1 MMKEEFRLREKTL
14 SGKVDAAM
22 EKAWE
27 AIKSMLVKQF
37 TALGRELAKRFA
49 NRKTAAAASIS
60 LFSLLFLLGSTPVVR
75 AKAASAQGGSAA
87 SSLVQNGA
95 KAAPGRGG
103 AVTAAQAAES
113 IGLVAEGKSSE
124 GLDRGLYFTA
134 YKVARGD
141 TLSDIADNFD
151 VSLDTVVSFNGIKNA
166 RSLQPGTLLK
176 IPSMS
181 GILYTAKAGDSASS
195 VAAANGISADRVIEA
210 NGLMSDSLESGR
222 RVFLPDAKLAS
233 FTLREISG
241 DLFMWPARA
250 WISDWYGWR
259 KDPFSGA
266 RSFHTGIDIGVDTG
280 TPVRAAME
288 GRVSETGYNSS
299 FGNYILIN
307 HHAGWMTLYGHL
319 QSISVKEGQRVDS
332 GQRIAYSGNTG
343 YSTGPHLHFS
353 VYKNGRTVNPY
364 NVLH

>member
-1 MMKEEFRLREKTL
+1 ML
-14 SGKVDAAM
+14 
-22 EKAWE
+22 
-27 AIKSMLVKQF
+27 IKLE
-37 TALGRELAKRFA
+37 TIGREIAKRFK
-49 NRKTAAAASIS
+49 NERTVKYTSI
-60 LFSLLFLLGSTPVVR
+60 FLFLFLFVVASTSTARV
-75 AKAASAQGGSAA
+75 AAPAFAA
-87 SSLVQNGA
+87 SSHSAAAGS
-95 KAAPGRGG
+95 KAPGRGG
-103 AVTAAQAAES
+103 AASPALAASSIGMPDEDKAAES
-113 IGLVAEGKSSE
+113 V
-124 GLDRGLYFTA
+124 DRGLCFTA
-134 YKVARGD
+134 YRVARGD
-141 TLSDIADNFD
+141 TLSGIAEDFNI
-151 VSLDTVVSFNGIKNA
+151 SLDTVVSFNGIKNA

-181 GILYTAKAGDSASS
+181 GILYTVKAGDSAASI
-195 VAAANGISADRVIEA
+195 AAANGISADRVVEA
-210 NGLMSDSLESGR
+210 NGLGSGFLDAGR

-266 RSFHTGIDIGVDTG
+266 RSFHTGIDIGVDAG

-288 GRVSETGYNSS
+288 GMISEVGYNSS
-299 FGNYILIN
+299 FGNYILIY

-319 QSISVKEGQRVDS
+319 QSTAVKEGQRVAQ

-353 VYKNGRTVNPY
+353 VFKNGRTVNPF